1 MMDRIIAEVEAD
13 PHYRKSVDAA
23 HSEPEPTIAD
33 AISCAL
39 RRTTSILPVAAV
51 VTYTSS
57 GATALRAARER
68 PARRSWGSPLDWIPR
83 GG

>member
-1 MMDRIIAEVEAD
+1 MDGIVAEVEAD
-13 PHYRKSVDAA
+13 PHYRNSVNVA

-51 VTYTSS
+51 VAYTSS
-57 GATALRAARER
+57 GATHCGP
-68 PARRSWGSPLDWIPR
+68 PASAWRDRSWGSPLD
-83 GG
+83 